1 MASVT
6 ELRVGQF
13 SVGIGLLMGA
23 VELIY
28 VGQTMALALSLGQ
41 MLLLAVVAL
50 GLNALLAWLV
60 GQLCALLFSGLPN
73 ANAHY
78 TTLETRGL
86 TLCVWLLSCWMI
98 LPIAFRAYTDGL
110 LPQALVLCSFT
121 FIFAGFTW
129 TNAGYWLRREYQEE
143 GARYSWRRLS
153 LRLAL
158 LLQCIGIFLGS
169 NRSYGTSKAIE
180 SDPDILLIT
189 IDTLRRD
196 HISKRTIPIR
206 VRPLFRHQ
214 RSTHWPR
221 KDCCFGMPSPPFLK
235 PFLRMRPL

>member
-28 VGQTMALALSLGQ
+28 RDRPWRLHCHLGKCCSWRSSLWGSMPCWLGWSDSCAPSCSLAYPMPMPITPPSK
-41 MLLLAVVAL
+41 
-50 GLNALLAWLV
+50 
-60 GQLCALLFSGLPN
+60 P
-73 ANAHY
+73 
-78 TTLETRGL
+78 EGL

-98 LPIAFRAYTDGL
+98 FNCLRAYTDGL
-110 LPQALVLCSFT
+110 LPQALVLCLFYFHLCRFYMDQCRLLVEKRVSR
-121 FIFAGFTW
+121 G
-129 TNAGYWLRREYQEE
+129 G
-143 GARYSWRRLS
+143 GAHSWRRLS
-153 LRLAL
+153 LQGLGSL
-158 LLQCIGIFLGS
+158 LSAIGIFLGS

-196 HISKRTIPIR
+196 HISAY
-206 VRPLFRHQ
+206 HSQ
-214 RSTHWPR
+214 SE
-221 KDCCFGMPSPPFLK
+221 
-235 PFLRMRPL
+235 